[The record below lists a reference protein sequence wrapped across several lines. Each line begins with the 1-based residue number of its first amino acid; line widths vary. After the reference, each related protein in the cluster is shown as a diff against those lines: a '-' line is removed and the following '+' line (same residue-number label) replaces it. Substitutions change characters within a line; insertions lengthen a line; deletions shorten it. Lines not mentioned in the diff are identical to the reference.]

1 MMSTSSVLYLLSS
14 AIVISV
20 SVCWIAALIQW
31 LILGILGALNKGNLS
46 ERSSNFWFTL
56 GVFPL
61 SLGAS
66 LILFSIVF
74 AWLSS
79 TNYLYDHCL
88 EHQGHPHLCL
98 SHITHNPP
106 GGVIFWG
113 VVSFGL
119 TILFV
124 SGARLYRQKLF
135 TRRLLADAMVSQTLS
150 NEHGQI
156 SVLPSALPAAFTA
169 GLFTPRPYLTLAALG
184 KLSQEDISI
193 VLSHELE
200 HARNRDPLR
209 LLLLQLCES
218 WLPGAQW
225 IRRSWEM
232 RREVECDSASLRSG
246 FRPTQVVE
254 AILKLREAL
263 TTFGTEG
270 AVVSFAARESGNV
283 KYRVQSLLSGKTLEE
298 TKGQPAL
305 WVAMTIFVTLW
316 LGHEPIH
323 HMLEIFLRWLS

>member
-1 MMSTSSVLYLLSS
+1 MSINSVLYLLSA
-14 AIVISV
+14 AIVISF

-31 LILGILGALNKGNLS
+31 LLLGILGVLDKGNLS

-61 SLGAS
+61 SLGAF
-66 LILFSIVF
+66 LILFSVAF

-79 TNYLYDHCL
+79 VNYLYDHCL

-98 SHITHNPP
+98 SHISHNPP
-106 GGVIFWG
+106 GGFIFWG
-113 VVSFGL
+113 ILSFGL
-119 TILFV
+119 TVMCV
-124 SGARLYRQKLF
+124 SGARLYRQRLF
-135 TRRLLADAMVSQTLS
+135 TRKLVADAMVSQTLS
-150 NEHGQI
+150 NDQGQI

-169 GLFTPRPYLTLAALG
+169 GLFTPRPYLTFAAMG
-184 KLSQEDISI
+184 NLSQEDISI

-209 LLLLQLCES
+209 MLVLQFCES
-218 WLPGAQW
+218 WLPGARF
-225 IRRSWEM
+225 IRRSWEL

-246 FRPTQVVE
+246 FRPAQVAK

-270 AVVSFAARESGNV
+270 AVVSYSSRDTRSL
-283 KYRVQSLLSGKTLEE
+283 KYRVQSLLSGATKE
-298 TKGQPAL
+298 TPSGHPAL
-305 WVAMTIFVTLW
+305 WVAVTIFVALSF
-316 LGHEPIH
+316 GHDPIH
-323 HMLEIFLRWLS
+323 HMLESFLGWLS